1 MTRTVGVILIV
12 VAVVVALVG
21 SGFLVSGLTSG
32 RLEAAGAI
40 LGFGLL
46 LVVLVAPLAV
56 GGIVVM
62 ARGRQEVGEQQ
73 VAERQRKILDMVK
86 TRGQVHVS
94 DIIIELQSD
103 QATVQ
108 DMIYRLVGL
117 GVFSGYVNWDQGVLY
132 SADAAALR
140 ELEQCRNCGGN
151 LSLAGKGVIKC
162 PYCGTEYFLP

>member
-62 ARGRQEVGEQQ
+62 ARGRQEAGEQQ
-73 VAERQRKILDMVK
+73 AAERQRKILDMVK

-140 ELEQCRNCGGN
+140 ELEQCRNCGGD